1 MKQKYRY
8 KVYETMTY
16 DEPAYKNVYTRLHYV
31 VANNEE
37 QAIQKAKSSEY
48 HNSFTTEQYSSDFK
62 AELNPVLYRKE
73 KE

>member
-16 DEPAYKNVYTRLHYV
+16 DELAYKNVYTIIHYV

-37 QAIQKAKSSEY
+37 HAIQKAKSLDCQAD
-48 HNSFTTEQYSSDFK
+48 TRGQYGSDFK
-62 AELNPVLYRKE
+62 AELNPVLYREE